1 MMEKL
6 APQDLE
12 YLAEFERHQFD
23 LYDTRRLAE
32 ETHANA
38 VIAAAL
44 TVTALVLA
52 DYGRKSHPSVIWLV
66 IALLGLLWAFAWAMN
81 ARVVSWYTPRWLAGP
96 GHKVTDADVPAG
108 RVRSTLEEV
117 RDLTGDSLALR
128 RLVVRHWRAR
138 ADSAWRMGTLKGTR
152 LRRSLWGFAGPVL
165 YFAIQLTT

>member
-52 DYGRKSHPSVIWLV
+52 DYGGNRTSVIWLV

-81 ARVVSWYTPRWLAGP
+81 ARVVSWYTLAGSR
-96 GHKVTDADVPAG
+96 GLD
-108 RVRSTLEEV
+108 
-117 RDLTGDSLALR
+117 
-128 RLVVRHWRAR
+128 
-138 ADSAWRMGTLKGTR
+138 TR
-152 LRRSLWGFAGPVL
+152 
-165 YFAIQLTT
+165 